1 MIISGLKKK
10 IDSHKI
16 ISFDIFDTAIFRNT
30 SKASEVFEILE
41 KNIGMPFLKD
51 RVKREKIVKEKLN
64 KKSVTIEDIYS
75 ENFFDK
81 KIMNMEIDIEKSIL
95 QINKEIKEVYDYAIE
110 KNKRIIFISD
120 MYLNSK
126 ILTDIL
132 KEKGYE
138 NFDRVFSSCDY
149 NLIKSDGSLFEYAIK
164 TLKCNS
170 KEILHIG
177 DSFKSDYLEARKKG
191 IDSIYYRRRKNKNIS
206 NNLEKNLLNEFCYNN
221 CQNNDYFYRFGY
233 EKFGILL
240 YSFSLWLK
248 QELNKRNIKKVFFLS
263 RDGFILKKAF
273 DLINDSIS
281 TKYLYVSR
289 RSLTVPNLWKNSD
302 YKTLDKNITVSN
314 YFTIETFLK
323 RLGEKP
329 EKYSEVIKKYNLN
342 LKDELNK
349 KSFLDNKNLEEFYN
363 DIKKNIVENSKEEYK
378 LLKEYLNSNSFYG
391 KIAIVDIGW
400 HGTMQKNLSKMTDGS
415 STNIYGFYLGQ
426 EKIIENATGFL
437 FNEFDNP
444 LNKISLAGSF
454 GLFESLFLG
463 NHGSVIKYQYRN
475 NSIDPVLDEYE
486 LNNEKQSYE
495 IINNI
500 QNGAID
506 FCREFSKNKF
516 MEKMNYNETFFEG
529 VRQVCINPSLKDVKN
544 IGQLMFNDTYNQKLV
559 ESRSLLYYLFHPSSF
574 KRDFYKS
581 VWKIG
586 FLKRVFKI
594 NISYFKFYYNYKSKE
609 MR

>member
-516 MEKMNYNETFFEG
+516 MEKMNYNEAFFEG
-529 VRQVCINPSLKDVKN
+529 VRQVCTNPSLKDVKN

>member
-1 MIISGLKKK
+1 M
-10 IDSHKI
+10 
-16 ISFDIFDTAIFRNT
+16 
-30 SKASEVFEILE
+30 
-41 KNIGMPFLKD
+41 
-51 RVKREKIVKEKLN
+51 
-64 KKSVTIEDIYS
+64 
-75 ENFFDK
+75 
-81 KIMNMEIDIEKSIL
+81 
-95 QINKEIKEVYDYAIE
+95 
-110 KNKRIIFISD
+110 
-120 MYLNSK
+120 
-126 ILTDIL
+126 
-132 KEKGYE
+132 
-138 NFDRVFSSCDY
+138 
-149 NLIKSDGSLFEYAIK
+149 
-164 TLKCNS
+164 
-170 KEILHIG
+170 
-177 DSFKSDYLEARKKG
+177 
-191 IDSIYYRRRKNKNIS
+191 
-206 NNLEKNLLNEFCYNN
+206 
-221 CQNNDYFYRFGY
+221 
-233 EKFGILL
+233 
-240 YSFSLWLK
+240 
-248 QELNKRNIKKVFFLS
+248 
-263 RDGFILKKAF
+263 
-273 DLINDSIS
+273 
-281 TKYLYVSR
+281 
-289 RSLTVPNLWKNSD
+289 
-302 YKTLDKNITVSN
+302 
-314 YFTIETFLK
+314 
-323 RLGEKP
+323 
-329 EKYSEVIKKYNLN
+329 N